1 MVRFINGLY
10 FRAHVDI
17 GNVKDLSWLSIPDRV
32 KFFQMTHLFRIR
44 NRLAPNYLLPNFTA
58 ISTAHS
64 HNTRG
69 SGFNFVLSREL
80 SLSQSSFA
88 FTAIKHW
95 KSLDNDIKCIE
106 EFRVFKHKLKRF
118 FISQYDWLLLLL
130 LDGFFS
136 RKCPETCF
144 YIPIL
149 LWIFYTRTPLK
160 KSRFLDF
167 NGLSSGQ
174 KHLQLIVIFV
184 CPPE

>member
-69 SGFNFVLSREL
+69 SGFNFVLSCEL

-95 KSLDNDIKCIE
+95 NSLPNIV
-106 EFRVFKHKLKRF
+106 EFWVFKRKLKQS

-130 LDGFFS
+130 LDGFFLW
-136 RKCPETCF
+136 KWLGTCF
-144 YIPIL
+144 YILML
-149 LWIFYTRTPLK
+149 LWIFYMRTPLE

-167 NGLSSGQ
+167 NGLSSVR
-174 KHLQLIVIFV
+174 KHNSL
-184 CPPE
+184 